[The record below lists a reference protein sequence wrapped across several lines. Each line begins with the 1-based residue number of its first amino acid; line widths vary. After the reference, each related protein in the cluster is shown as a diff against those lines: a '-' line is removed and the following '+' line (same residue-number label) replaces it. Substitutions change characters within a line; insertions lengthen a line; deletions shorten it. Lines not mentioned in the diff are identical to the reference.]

1 MLERVGCIKTLFF
14 LPFLFFMLLLIW
26 IMALLSWIMKNYI
39 ALNYTFHEKLYMDL
53 FELYF
58 QVHLQSDFQNL
69 LITK

>member
-1 MLERVGCIKTLFF
+1 
-14 LPFLFFMLLLIW
+14 
-26 IMALLSWIMKNYI
+26 MKNYI

-69 LITK
+69 LTTK